1 MLKFV
6 RVGGATIRNG
16 VSNLMNRLMPNAVM
30 RRFNMTGSGSGSKEA
45 FKITVVCGLVKG
57 EYIYNIKKTSGNG
70 LTTVKVTLFSWMMS
84 AWAERKNMV
93 LKNAIYTITV
103 WATEPKTKLC
113 VCTFGTV
120 VKTNTTFRDLERLS
134 YQTKQFL
141 SVFRYIDVSRIQ

>member
-1 MLKFV
+1 
-6 RVGGATIRNG
+6 
-16 VSNLMNRLMPNAVM
+16 M
-30 RRFNMTGSGSGSKEA
+30 RHFNMTGSGSGSKEA

-120 VKTNTTFRDLERLS
+120 VQTNTIFHDLEKIKLPNIFYLS
-134 YQTKQFL
+134 LGILKIGRAH
-141 SVFRYIDVSRIQ
+141 V